1 VASFAGVLKFSA
13 HMQDLSMSVIAGDGR
28 FENGQSRIRLE
39 KLFGNIPPHEPAWG
53 ERAIKLEPLC

>member
-1 VASFAGVLKFSA
+1 VASFAGVLKFSG

-53 ERAIKLEPLC
+53 ERAI